1 MASKE
6 FTRALRSIRV
16 WAEQAR
22 TETGELDLEGLRDA
36 TDGGF
41 IPVPEDV
48 ITTPTRIGAMPA
60 EWIQTPAS
68 DPARRLLYLHGG
80 GYLAGGLDSHR
91 ALVVAIARASGCCVL
106 VPAYRLAPE
115 HPFPAAVEDA
125 ALAYRHLRAHDPE
138 GAAPLEQRD
147 DARLFIAGDSAGGGL
162 TLACML
168 HAREAGVPL
177 PDAAV
182 TMSAYT
188 DCALTGE
195 SMKTRAAL
203 DPVIGTKM
211 IPEAVAMYLAGA
223 DPRDPLASPLYG
235 DPEGLPPL
243 LMQVGD
249 AELLRDD
256 SVRFATR
263 ARRRGVDVTLEVW
276 PDMIHVWQLFAGV
289 FPEAQAAIDR
299 IGEYLRGFA

>member
-1 MASKE
+1 MPSRE

-22 TETGELDLEGLRDA
+22 TETGALDLAGLRDA

-41 IPVPEDV
+41 IPVPEG
-48 ITTPTRIGAMPA
+48 ITILDARIGELAA
-60 EWIQTPAS
+60 EWVLDRAS

-80 GYLAGGLDSHR
+80 GYLAGGLASHR
-91 ALVVAIARASGCCVL
+91 PLVAAIARASGCSVL

-125 ALAYRHLRAHDPE
+125 VLAYQYLRAHGPRGD
-138 GAAPLEQRD
+138 AAI
-147 DARLFIAGDSAGGGL
+147 DAVPGGRVFIAGDSAGGGL

-168 HAREAGVPL
+168 RTREGGIPL
-177 PDAAV
+177 PHAAV
-182 TMSAYT
+182 TLSAYT
-188 DCALTGE
+188 DCALTGD
-195 SMKTRAAL
+195 SMRTRAEV
-203 DPVIGTKM
+203 DPVIGLKM
-211 IPEAVAMYLAGA
+211 IPEAVALYLAGA

-235 DPEGLPPL
+235 DPAGFPPL

-256 SVRFATR
+256 TVRFAER
-263 ARRRGVDVTLEVW
+263 ARERGVDVTLEVW
-276 PDMIHVWQLFAGV
+276 PDMIHVWQLFTGV
-289 FPEAQAAIDR
+289 FPEAQAAVER
-299 IGEYLRGFA
+299 VGAFLRAH

>member
-6 FTRALRSIRV
+6 FKRALRSIRI

-22 TETGELDLEGLRDA
+22 TDTGELDLEGLRDA

-48 ITTPTRIGAMPA
+48 VTRPTRIGAIAA
-60 EWIQTPAS
+60 EWIQTPTS

-91 ALVVAIARASGCCVL
+91 ALVVAIARASNCSVL

-125 ALAYRHLRAHDPE
+125 ALAYQYLRGHGPDGSASV
-138 GAAPLEQRD
+138 G
-147 DARLFIAGDSAGGGL
+147 DARVFIAGDSAGGGL

-168 HAREAGVPL
+168 HARDAGVPL

-188 DCALTGE
+188 DCALSGE
-195 SMKTRAAL
+195 SMTTRVEV

-211 IPEAVAMYLAGA
+211 IPEAVAMYLNGA
-223 DPRDPLASPLYG
+223 DPREPLASPLYG
-235 DPEGLPPL
+235 DPAGFPPI

-256 SVRFATR
+256 TVRFAEQ
-263 ARRRGVDVTLEVW
+263 ARQRGVEITLEVW
-276 PDMIHVWQLFAGV
+276 PEMIHVWQLFAGV

-299 IGEYLRGFA
+299 VGAFLRSFA